1 MSREYLKKLTQSQ
14 SEAVTYTGKHLMI
27 VAGAGTGKTTVI
39 TSRIAYLIEQGVK
52 PSQILALTFTDK
64 AAREMEERVDQLL
77 PYGVFGVNIC
87 TFHRFGEQILRQYG
101 HTLGINEKTKVLT
114 EVEQQIF
121 LKNHITELPLK
132 TLRPLSNPYNSVK
145 ILLKFFSTLKDNL
158 AEPSGEDLSL
168 SKDNAGLETDGISRR
183 ARDDNEEPDE
193 DTREAVAAYP
203 VYQELMDKN
212 NLLDF
217 GDLLNKTYYLI
228 KNNKGV
234 KAEITRQYKYILI
247 DEFQDT
253 NYAQIELMKLLV
265 SPETSL
271 TIVGDDDQ
279 SIYRFRGATVG
290 QMELVTKLY
299 PDTKI
304 ITLKENFRSYQEIL
318 DSAYSLITKNNPH
331 RLEFTAKVNK
341 KLISRIEKANTTS
354 SIQSYAFNND
364 YEEAEW
370 IINDIATHQ
379 SKRQLEDNCILVRS
393 NAAAQIFIQKLTAA
407 NIAFTTKTE
416 FGIADDPIVRALMN
430 LFHVVTNPKEY
441 LAFFS
446 IATSPIYR
454 IPSEV
459 LVPIIANSRHT
470 FTAPEENIEEAQIE
484 TFQALIDDI
493 KDIRSKIHSSTTSE
507 ITINFVREKGHI
519 DKYLDVYNN
528 DEALIAASIVKFITI
543 CQRFE
548 SISREKT
555 LLHFLE
561 SEDLLIND
569 SEAIIS
575 ENLNSGVNLLTIHSA
590 KGLEYPNVYLT
601 NMAEGRFPNIDRG
614 GGIAVPPELIKM
626 QEDDDEHIREER
638 RLCYVAITRAKE
650 NLILTYAKF
659 YNGGVRERKP
669 SRFFAEMSPL
679 QTQTVTKNAMGEDA
693 KIDSESSPYKNKLW
707 SIPIRSLEDYE
718 RCPYH
723 FKLNQ
728 IDKVPTADSPNLQ
741 IGRIM
746 HKVFESYFRSVIKGK
761 PLTES
766 ELVDIFEAGF
776 DPSGHESE
784 KLRDLRRNDCL
795 IQITNFYQRFNKFTK
810 PTDIESDVAFKI
822 NGLTLKGR
830 IDFLANTKDPVI
842 VDFKTGSVKN
852 EDKARE
858 KSNDSLQIK
867 TYAYYF
873 FNQYHKMPRA
883 ALYFPSSD
891 ILSYAKIDEKVL
903 AKTEEKIYKIISN
916 IKAGNFKA
924 KPNNIAC
931 QYCSTRPFCPYAS

>member
-1 MSREYLKKLTQSQ
+1 MEKTPKYLEKLTQSQ
-14 SEAVTYTGKHLMI
+14 RKAVTYTGKHLMI

-39 TSRIAYLIEQGVK
+39 TSRIAYLVEQDVK

-64 AAREMEERVDQLL
+64 AAHEMEERVDQLL

-87 TFHRFGEQILRQYG
+87 TFHRFGEQILHRYG

-121 LKNHITELPLK
+121 LKNHIAQLPLK

-145 ILLKFFSTLKDNL
+145 TLLKFFSTLKDNL
-158 AEPSGEDLSL
+158 VFPA
-168 SKDNAGLETDGISRR
+168 NLETDKISRR
-183 ARDDNEEPDE
+183 ARDDNEELDE
-193 DTREAVAAYP
+193 DTREALAAYP
-203 VYQELMDKN
+203 VYQELMNKN

-217 GDLLNKTYYLI
+217 GDLLSKNYHLI

-234 KAEITRQYKYILI
+234 QAEINKQYTYILI

-253 NYAQIELMKLLV
+253 NYAQIELMELLV
-265 SPETSL
+265 SPNTSL

-279 SIYRFRGATVG
+279 SIYRFRGASIG
-290 QMELVTKLY
+290 QMELVTKIY
-299 PDTKI
+299 SDTKI
-304 ITLKENFRSYQEIL
+304 ITLKENFRSKQDIL

-331 RLEFTAKVNK
+331 RLEHTAKVDK
-341 KLISRIEKANTTS
+341 KLVSKVENANATGN
-354 SIQSYAFNND
+354 IQSYAFTND

-370 IINDIATHQ
+370 IVNDIAANQ
-379 SKRQLEDNCILVRS
+379 NKRPLEDNCILVRS
-393 NAAAQIFIQKLTAA
+393 NAAAAIFIQKLTAA
-407 NIAFTTKTE
+407 NLPFTTKTE

-430 LFHVVTNPKEY
+430 LFHIVANPKDY

-446 IATSPIYR
+446 IATSTIYQ
-454 IPSEV
+454 IPSEILIPV
-459 LVPIIANSRHT
+459 IAESRHT

-493 KDIRSKIHSSTTSE
+493 KDIRSKIHLSTTSE
-507 ITINFVREKGHI
+507 ITINFVREKGHVE
-519 DKYLDVYNN
+519 KYLVVYNN
-528 DEALIAASIVKFITI
+528 DETLIAASIVKFIKI

-548 SISREKT
+548 SISRDKT

-561 SEDLLIND
+561 NEDLLIND
-569 SEAIIS
+569 ADAITS
-575 ENLNSGVNLLTIHSA
+575 ENLSSGVNLLTVHSA
-590 KGLEYPNVYLT
+590 KGLEFPKVYLT
-601 NMAEGRFPNIDRG
+601 NMADGRFPNIDRG
-614 GGIAVPPELIKM
+614 GGIAVPSKLIKM

-650 NLILTYAKF
+650 NLTLTYAKL
-659 YNGGVRERKP
+659 YNGGVRERKA
-669 SRFFAEMSPL
+669 SRFLAEISPL
-679 QTQTVTKNAMGEDA
+679 NTQPVIAQVFTESV
-693 KIDSESSPYKNKLW
+693 KIESLEVAPYKNVIW
-707 SIPIRSLEDYE
+707 SIPIRALEDYE

-723 FKLNQ
+723 FKLSR

-746 HKVFESYFRSVIKGK
+746 HKVFESYFRSVIESK
-761 PLTES
+761 PLVEK
-766 ELVDIFEAGF
+766 ELVEIFEAGF
-776 DPSGHESE
+776 DPKGHESE
-784 KLRDLRRNDCL
+784 ELRDLRRADCL
-795 IQITNFYQRFNKFTK
+795 EQITNFYQRFSKYTK
-810 PTDIESDVAFKI
+810 PTDIESDISFKI
-822 NGLTLKGR
+822 DGLTLKGR

-852 EDKARE
+852 EAKAQE
-858 KSNDSLQIK
+858 KSDDSLQIK
-867 TYAYYF
+867 AYAYYY
-873 FNQYHKMPRA
+873 FNQFRKMPRA
-883 ALYFPSSD
+883 ALYFPSSN

-903 AKTEEKIYKIISN
+903 AKTEEKISKIITN

-931 QYCSTRPFCPYAS
+931 QYCSTKPFCPFAS